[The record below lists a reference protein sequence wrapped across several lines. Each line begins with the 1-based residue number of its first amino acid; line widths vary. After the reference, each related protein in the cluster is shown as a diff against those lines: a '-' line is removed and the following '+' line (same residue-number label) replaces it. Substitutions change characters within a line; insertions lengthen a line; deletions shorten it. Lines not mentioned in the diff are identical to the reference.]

1 MYLESLM
8 ATLERELHAES
19 ARRAFEQAKAQNIEL
34 QRYGTLPDLLAVL
47 IARDP
52 DCQPEKD
59 RLLRVLLALARLGS
73 MPLLWK
79 SVLLYVF
86 LPSLCLIRQ
95 RYKAPKLSAEDLDG
109 ALWNVFFEVAES
121 YPIDRRS
128 VAAGLVLDTRKH
140 FRRHV
145 QDQEEKR
152 RTYEEFLR
160 AFEQLPPEIR
170 TSASVAETGPLMQ
183 LDDMDRYEMR
193 AVMRQCPGLSEEDA
207 DLIWETDVCGVR
219 LLDYLRAREGADQD
233 AESLERMHARLR
245 RRKTRAKQPL
255 YENLKRNL
263 RAACHISG
271 SERLISG

>member
-1 MYLESLM
+1 VCLESLM
-8 ATLERELHAES
+8 AAIELELHSES

-34 QRYGTLPDLLAVL
+34 QRYSSLVDLLAVL
-47 IARDP
+47 VARDP
-52 DCQPEKD
+52 ESQLEKN

-86 LPSLCLIRQ
+86 LPSLCLVRH
-95 RYKAPKLSAEDLDG
+95 RYKAPELSAEDLDG
-109 ALWNVFFEVAES
+109 ALWNVFFEVVAS
-121 YPIDRRS
+121 YPLDRRS

-170 TSASVAETGPLMQ
+170 TSASIAETGPLMQ

-233 AESLERMHARLR
+233 AESLERKHARLR
-245 RRKTRAKQPL
+245 SRKTRAKKPL
-255 YENLKRNL
+255 YDFVQKNL